1 MKVRSLVV
9 PEAFLLVFVISIL
22 SELSSPPEGHFLLA
36 QKTLSSPP
44 GPKLALED
52 VLNPE
57 DSEWHHAQALQLVA
71 AGNEAAAQLH
81 FRKAWERSPTVE
93 KYVQD
98 LTYSYINSGQ
108 YDNALEVIKDYVGRR
123 GATALSWHL
132 QGEWLFA
139 QKLYQPAFESLRRS
153 LEISNANYRAHQI
166 IGLIYIVGRRELDA
180 LEELQISAQQNPNSA
195 QVRFFLGRIYYKR
208 GQPSRARD
216 EFLACLRIQPAYP
229 KATENLGLC
238 YEAMQDIPKAIDTYE
253 QALVLDR
260 TAKTPPCEDPY
271 IEYGVLMA
279 KQGEIEKSV
288 SLLKEGLQKNPR
300 SARANFELG
309 KVLFKTGQLEDAE
322 KLLLDSANLDPNF
335 SQPHFFLG
343 KLYQKKKR
351 SKEADV
357 HWSLFKKLDS
367 NSENREV
374 KITR

>member
-1 MKVRSLVV
+1 MKVRSLLA
-9 PEAFLLVFVISIL
+9 PEAFLLVLISTIF
-22 SELSSPPEGHFLLA
+22 SELSSPPEGYLILA
-36 QKTLSSPP
+36 QKALPSPP

-71 AGNEAAAQLH
+71 AGNEVGAQLH
-81 FRKAWERSPTVE
+81 FRKAWEGSPTVD

-108 YDNALEVIKDYVGRR
+108 YDKGLEVIKDYVRR
-123 GATALSWHL
+123 LGGTALSWHL

-139 QKLYQPAFESLRRS
+139 QKRYQPAFESLRRS
-153 LEISNANYRAHQI
+153 LEISNANYRAHEI
-166 IGLIYIVGRRELDA
+166 IGLIYIIGRRELDA
-180 LEELQISAQQNPNSA
+180 LQELQIAAQQNPNSA

-260 TAKTPPCEDPY
+260 TGKTPPCEDPY

-279 KQGEIEKSV
+279 KQGEIDKGI

-309 KVLFKTGQLEDAE
+309 KVLFKSGQLDDAE
-322 KLLLDSANLDPNF
+322 RLLLDSANLDPSF

-351 SKEADV
+351 PKEADM
-357 HWSLFKKLDS
+357 HWSLFKELDS
-367 NSENREV
+367 NIENREV
-374 KITR
+374 MITR